1 MLKKYKAFLLL
12 FLLMSFSGCNS
23 TYKVVDNPNKIHI
36 NPDYIIIEQPRVVKD
51 QEIQELLALNFVKG
65 NINRRQQV
73 LLEYEKAVKNDMLGL
88 DLIAKYIL
96 VNLIKF
102 ENEYAPAWNL
112 YGNLLFKSGNYL
124 EAYDAFD
131 AAVDID
137 PNLVSTYLNRGIALY
152 YGKRSSVAYDDIYK
166 VYMNDRN
173 DPYIMMWLYL
183 VEQNIRPDEAL
194 KNLSERY
201 RLVVSKDN
209 NWAYKIIDVI
219 LGDLSEDEFWR
230 TIFENN
236 LLEEGGEINKPERLC
251 EAYFYLGK
259 YHQINGEKE
268 VAQDYFKLSLM
279 TNVKYFIE
287 YQSSTYEVNLYK
299 KILNEEILEVKTNSE
314 NK

>member
-1 MLKKYKAFLLL
+1 M
-12 FLLMSFSGCNS
+12 
-23 TYKVVDNPNKIHI
+23 
-36 NPDYIIIEQPRVVKD
+36 
-51 QEIQELLALNFVKG
+51 
-65 NINRRQQV
+65 
-73 LLEYEKAVKNDMLGL
+73 
-88 DLIAKYIL
+88 
-96 VNLIKF
+96 
-102 ENEYAPAWNL
+102 
-112 YGNLLFKSGNYL
+112 
-124 EAYDAFD
+124 
-131 AAVDID
+131 
-137 PNLVSTYLNRGIALY
+137 
-152 YGKRSSVAYDDIYK
+152 
-166 VYMNDRN
+166 
-173 DPYIMMWLYL
+173 
-183 VEQNIRPDEAL
+183 
-194 KNLSERY
+194 
-201 RLVVSKDN
+201 VVSKDN
-209 NWAYKIIDVI
+209 NWAYKIVDVI